1 MVIIDSC
8 QGPCTERLF
17 ASRYLELS
25 SFYFFLMPFHQSVKI
40 RSASNERSVIGVFDR
55 KKRN

>member
-8 QGPCTERLF
+8 QGPCTEQLF

-25 SFYFFLMPFHQSVKI
+25 SFYFFLMPFHHSVII
-40 RSASNERSVIGVFDR
+40 RSSINGHAGMEVFDR
-55 KKRN
+55 KKRT